1 MLTRLPVALY
11 KYSAPSGC
19 TYDFQPPPVVNQGH
33 DLYGSSC
40 AFSGYLSDALTGWGS
55 ASCVLE
61 VDCTWEIYLWKAI
74 HQDLP
79 LLQWGTH
86 TRGRFLYRDTSPGVN
101 GTKEV

>member
-1 MLTRLPVALY
+1 MLTWLPVALY

-19 TYDFQPPPVVNQGH
+19 TYDLQPPPPINQGH

-40 AFSGYLSDALTGWGS
+40 TFLGYLSDVLTRWRS

-61 VDCTWEIYLWKAI
+61 VDRTCEMYLWKAI

-79 LLQWGTH
+79 LLQWRTH
-86 TRGRFLYRDTSPGVN
+86 TRGRLMYRDTSPGVN